1 MVGTLNFFE
10 SAMNPAI
17 RIDNLKKCFRI
28 GKAPA
33 GGYSMT
39 ERLLAMGRQ
48 TLRKMKQLVSPN
60 SVADDEV
67 YWALKGVS
75 FEVAQGEVVG
85 VIGRNGAGKSTLLK
99 LLSRISAPTS
109 GRIEVRGRMGSLL
122 EVGTGFHPELTGR
135 ENIYL
140 NGSILG
146 MSQREI
152 RAKFDSIVDFSGIS
166 QFIDTPV
173 KRFSSGMYVRL
184 AFAVAAFLEP
194 EILVVDEVLAVGDA
208 LFQRRCIDRMTE
220 LAQGGRTI
228 LFVSHNMQLIPRL
241 CQRAVLLDQGEVV
254 TVGGS
259 SEVTQLY
266 LDRLLEETRKGDLS
280 DKPRS
285 GGDGRARFRRAWL
298 VDDDGNTIT
307 NFTSGDDLTV
317 RMELEAFDTLERTD
331 LAVVIQS
338 IYGMRLI
345 TSWSPESG
353 FQTTLTPGLHTFD
366 CRFRNVRIRPGHMIL
381 LDLWM
386 ASSGIALDFVERAL
400 VVDVVASEE
409 DEHLSTVDNQ
419 GIILCDNVWSEAGVP
434 A

>member
-1 MVGTLNFFE
+1 
-10 SAMNPAI
+10 MNPAI

-39 ERLLAMGRQ
+39 ERLLAMGKS
-48 TLRKMKQLVSPN
+48 TYRKFKQLASP
-60 SVADDEV
+60 SSMADDEV
-67 YWALKGVS
+67 YWALRGVS
-75 FEVAQGEVVG
+75 FEVGQGEVVG

-99 LLSRISAPTS
+99 LISRISAPTS

-135 ENIYL
+135 ENIFL

-152 RAKFDSIVDFSGIS
+152 RAKFDSIVNFSGIS

-241 CQRAVLLDQGEVV
+241 CQRAVLLEQGEVV
-254 TVGGS
+254 SVGGS

-266 LDRLLEETRKGDLS
+266 LDRMLDETRKGDLR
-280 DKPRS
+280 DKPRK
-285 GGDGRARFRRAWL
+285 GGDGRARFQRAWL
-298 VDDDGNTIT
+298 VDDDGNTLT
-307 NFTSGDDLTV
+307 NFISGDDLII
-317 RMELEAFDTLERTD
+317 RMELEAFETLEKVD

-338 IYGMRLI
+338 LYGMRLI

-353 FQTTLTPGLHTFD
+353 FQTALTPGMHTFE
-366 CRFRNVRIRPGHMIL
+366 CRFREVRIRPGHMVL
-381 LDLWM
+381 LDVWM
-386 ASSGIALDFVERAL
+386 ASSGITLDFVEQAL
-400 VVDVVASEE
+400 VVDVLASDEE
-409 DEHLSTVDNQ
+409 QHISSVDSQ
-419 GIILCDNVWSEAGVP
+419 GIMLCDNEWTEVTNGVLSGR
-434 A
+434 